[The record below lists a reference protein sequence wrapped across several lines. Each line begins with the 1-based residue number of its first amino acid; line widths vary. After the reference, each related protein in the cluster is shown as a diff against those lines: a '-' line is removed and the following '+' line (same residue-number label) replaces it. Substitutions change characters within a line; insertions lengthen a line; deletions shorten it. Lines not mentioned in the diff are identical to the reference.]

1 MKSYFVPNGVPADK
15 VTAVGKGETETKM
28 TQTCKA
34 KKLSY
39 AKLKDCLEPDR
50 RVEVGITGQTAK

>member
-1 MKSYFVPNGVPADK
+1 
-15 VTAVGKGETETKM
+15 VGKGETETKM

-50 RVEVGITGQTAK
+50 RVEVEITGQTAK